1 MQPLC
6 YIAFILLCSVHF
18 LSAEVSTLCS
28 ETQYAWPVDAARH
41 CCNKCPPGQRMAR
54 RSLDSCKITCETCLT
69 GRYLDSY
76 NVDMTCSVCK
86 NCKKPNMEY
95 TSPCTSAH
103 DAVCRCK
110 AGYRCKDQPC
120 TECVSILTTTKP
132 TLPICTT
139 TREALTAIAPSKPV
153 TGTVWLLMITACL
166 CTGIA
171 FVVVTTVKSIRSKN
185 GYILTEKPA
194 TASEDEGVSKP
205 VQEVCGKCDQPIDV

>member
-1 MQPLC
+1 MNVPCVHCSTVTLSFRFNGTRSDSALDPL
-6 YIAFILLCSVHF
+6 
-18 LSAEVSTLCS
+18 AEDGGR
-28 ETQYAWPVDAARH
+28 ADP
-41 CCNKCPPGQRMAR
+41 NGKCTRQRMAR

-86 NCKKPNMEY
+86 NCKKP
-95 TSPCTSAH
+95 
-103 DAVCRCK
+103 
-110 AGYRCKDQPC
+110 
-120 TECVSILTTTKP
+120 
-132 TLPICTT
+132 
-139 TREALTAIAPSKPV
+139 REALTAIAPSKPV